1 MTDNPLAE
9 AQRESAGASTSGKYG
24 FQVHWALC
32 AIIDKHSQ
40 KKEYAVFV
48 EHHEDVVIANSLE
61 VDAAQFEFYQVKNTG
76 KAYTSGALTK
86 RNKGAN
92 STLKSSVLGK
102 LLSSCIDTQYEDR
115 ITTIGLVSSSGFSLG
130 IEKDLKLDVIKIGD
144 IDSAELA
151 LLTKAIH
158 KELNILLMPEHLHFI
173 VPEIQLKNQ
182 EDYVVSRFAYLVN
195 SLFPGSYSNPV
206 EIYRAVIDEMGRL
219 SRLEYDY
226 KDWERLIE
234 KKSLTS
240 TSVQGVITLHS
251 NYSGIDGLKSEFSDL
266 VDELGWDSRR
276 KRILKRDFG
285 RIALTR
291 AGFMSAL
298 DIEITNSFKLS
309 YDKIDESTFSD
320 DVSHISALEQQAM
333 NDGLLAKVIDRDR
346 LLLEVIYCLL
356 KAN

>member
-1 MTDNPLAE
+1 MVENPLAE

-32 AIIDKHSQ
+32 AIIDKHKQ

-61 VDAAQFEFYQVKNTG
+61 ADAARFEFYQVKNVG
-76 KAYTSGALTK
+76 KPYTSGSLTS
-86 RNKGAN
+86 RARGAN
-92 STLKSSVLGK
+92 NTLKSSVLAK

-130 IEKDLKLDVIKIGD
+130 IDKGLKLDIIKTGD
-144 IDSAELA
+144 IDSVELA
-151 LLTKAIH
+151 HLTQAIH

-195 SLFPGSYSNPV
+195 NLFPGAHSNPV

-240 TSVQGVITLHS
+240 TNVHKVITMHS
-251 NYSGIDGLKSEFSDL
+251 SYSGIDDLKNEFNDL
-266 VDELGWDSRR
+266 AGELDFDSRQ
-276 KRILKRDFG
+276 KRTLKRDFA
-285 RIALTR
+285 RIALSR

-298 DIEITNSFKLS
+298 DIELTESFRAS
-309 YDKIDESTFSD
+309 YNKVDASQFSD
-320 DVSHISALEQQAM
+320 DASHINALVQQATI
-333 NDGLLAKVIDRDR
+333 DGLLRKVTDKDR

-356 KAN
+356 KA

>member
-1 MTDNPLAE
+1 MVNNPLAE

-32 AIIDKHSQ
+32 AIIDKH
-40 KKEYAVFV
+40 KRKEEYAVFI

-61 VDAAQFEFYQVKNTG
+61 ADEARFEFYQVKNVG
-76 KAYTSGALTK
+76 KPYTSGSLTS
-86 RNKGAN
+86 RAKGAN
-92 STLKSSVLGK
+92 NTLKSSVLAK

-130 IEKDLKLDVIKIGD
+130 IDKSLKLDIIKVGD

-151 LLTKAIH
+151 HLTQAIR

-173 VPEIQLKNQ
+173 VPEIQLRNQ

-195 SLFPGSYSNPV
+195 SLFPGAHSNPV
-206 EIYRAVIDEMGRL
+206 DIYRAVIDEMGRL

-226 KDWERLIE
+226 KDWERLLE

-240 TSVQGVITLHS
+240 TNVQEVITMHS
-251 NYSGIDGLKSEFSDL
+251 SYSGIDDLKNEFNDL
-266 VDELGWDSRR
+266 VNGLDFDSRQ
-276 KRILKRDFG
+276 KRTLKRDFAKL
-285 RIALTR
+285 ALSR

-298 DIEITNSFKLS
+298 DIEITESFRTS
-309 YDKIDESTFSD
+309 YDKVNAGQFSD
-320 DVSHISALEQQAM
+320 DASHVLALVQQATV
-333 NDGLLAKVIDRDR
+333 DGLLKKVTDQDK

-356 KAN
+356 KV